1 MRFFKPFEVPP
12 FLEKILSDP
21 SFITSSDVFEKISL
35 NYRDRVSSNPSS
47 LPFKKED
54 VSVYVAARMPAT
66 MAAIGAVLERLHQE
80 KPHFL
85 PSSFLDIGS
94 GPGSFLWALLGRF
107 PNFERGVLYE
117 GNAFFLE
124 LLALFLK
131 EGSAFFDAL
140 KNVEITHKDVLDV
153 SSRDCQEK
161 FDLVSL
167 SYLLSEIS
175 PKSQKGLL
183 ENAWA
188 RTGDVLMIVE
198 PGTPLGFS
206 NITRARQFLKELG
219 GFFCAPCPHQN
230 KCPLEDT
237 KDWCHFKVRLRRS
250 HLHRRLKSGSLSYE
264 DEKYSYLI
272 VQKKPLEK
280 NSLESRILKN
290 PLKRQGHLIFDLCTH
305 TGEERI
311 TISKKISK
319 RYKEAQKKDWGDLWK
334 REKEKE

>member
-1 MRFFKPFEVPP
+1 MTFFKPFEGPP

-21 SFITSSDVFEKISL
+21 SFITSSDTFEKISL
-35 NYRDRVSSNPSS
+35 TYRNRVSLNPSS

-80 KPHFL
+80 KPQFL

-94 GPGSFLWALLGRF
+94 GPGSFLWALLGKF
-107 PNFERGVLYE
+107 PKFERGVLYE
-117 GNAFFLE
+117 GNAFFLD
-124 LLALFLK
+124 LLPLFLK
-131 EGSAFFDAL
+131 AGEASFDAL
-140 KNVEITHKDVLDV
+140 KNVEVVRKNVLEV
-153 SSRDCQEK
+153 SSPDCLEK

-167 SYLLSEIS
+167 CYLLSEIP
-175 PKSQKGLL
+175 PKSQMGLL
-183 ENAWA
+183 ETAWA
-188 RTGDVLMIVE
+188 KTGDVLMIVE

-206 NITRARQFLKELG
+206 NITRARQFLKERG

-237 KDWCHFKVRLRRS
+237 KDWCHFKVRLTRS
-250 HLHRRLKSGSLSYE
+250 RLHRHLKSASLPYE

-272 VQKKPLEK
+272 VQKKPLER
-280 NSLESRILKN
+280 NPLEGRILKN
-290 PLKRQGHLIFDLCTH
+290 PLKRPGHLIFDLCTH

-311 TISKKISK
+311 TVSKKTPK
-319 RYKEAQKKDWGDLWK
+319 RYKEAQKKDWGDLWTRE
-334 REKEKE
+334 REKE